1 MQAVRVLLLPF
12 LLMLAACNFVGG
24 DKSAA
29 APAPSTAPTSALASA
44 STSAAATV
52 ATPAPMAE
60 APTQIAPTTPTAA
73 VAGQPARWG
82 ALFVAGDNSITAF
95 DNATRRF
102 YNIVQGKP
110 RMKLAR
116 LTSDPSIAPSPGD
129 VASLGTL
136 DESLGFINSTNAANC
151 LVFMTSHGS
160 PAGFLLSAHD
170 GTGGS
175 LPPRTLDW
183 LLDRHCGVKPT
194 VVIVSACFSGVF
206 LEEGMEQP
214 NRIILTAAR
223 RDRPSFGCSA
233 DEIYT
238 YYDKCLLDSWLW
250 AYTWQ
255 ELYDKTKACVAEKEA
270 ALGATPSEP
279 QAFFGD
285 AVSAL
290 PMP

>member
-1 MQAVRVLLLPF
+1 MQAVRALVLPLLLA
-12 LLMLAACNFVGG
+12 LSACSMMGGETTTAAP
-24 DKSAA
+24 AA
-29 APAPSTAPTSALASA
+29 APAPALARASA
-44 STSAAATV
+44 PAAATV
-52 ATPAPMAE
+52 AEPVAQIASAA
-60 APTQIAPTTPTAA
+60 APTATG
-73 VAGQPARWG
+73 GQPARWG

-116 LTSDPSIAPSPGD
+116 LTSDPSIAPTPGD
-129 VASLGTL
+129 IASLGTL
-136 DESLGFINSTNAANC
+136 DESLGYINSTSAENC
-151 LVFMTSHGS
+151 LVFMTSHGNT
-160 PAGFLLSAHD
+160 AGFELSAHD
-170 GTGGS
+170 NSGGT

-194 VVIVSACFSGVF
+194 VVIVSACYSGLF

-223 RDRPSFGCSA
+223 RDRPSFGCGV
-233 DEIYT
+233 EENYT

-255 ELYDKTKACVAEKEA
+255 ELHDKTKACIAEKEA

-279 QAFFGD
+279 QAYFGD